1 MKDCQDDRRRE
12 SPAPSP
18 HTCMQCNKTL
28 KTAGSFRKHMQL
40 THSDCLNLVCYICG
54 KPYKNAQY
62 LRRHLQVH
70 AVKTKSF
77 KCSYCPK
84 RFELK
89 YSKMLHERVHTG
101 ERPFMCD
108 TCGAS
113 FTQRGLLARHKLL
126 HSRPATTK
134 MPRRLNAEHGHLK
147 CDLCDSVFSSMASM
161 RSHLKKKHHQ
171 QKSAI
176 WDYKLTTTCLKC
188 HKTFLDPVELNK
200 HKKTHRKF
208 GCDIC
213 KQRFSYERTLS
224 VHIRQHTTKDRPF
237 KCDVS

>member
-1 MKDCQDDRRRE
+1 MKDCHNDRRRK

-126 HSRPATTK
+126 HSRPVTTK

-188 HKTFLDPVELNK
+188 HKTFLDPLELNK